1 VCVCVCVCV
10 CPNVTLFIMG
20 VRVKKLKA
28 LCGFGT
34 LMLWAVLREMVPML
48 GGVIKGQV

>member
-1 VCVCVCVCV
+1 
-10 CPNVTLFIMG
+10 MG
-20 VRVKKLKA
+20 VRVKILKA

-34 LMLWAVLREMVPML
+34 LMVWAVLKIDGPML